1 MKSALHQDQHDL
13 EVLTPFAQFFEEI
26 PPQPCETHDDFL
38 RFNHL
43 GRLRDAVADRYAE
56 YGEHKQRAA
65 RMSACGKIL
74 AFNVYRVG
82 DCVERHRV
90 LANGS
95 FCRERLCLFCMKR
108 NSNWQLVRLGK
119 AGEQYLRA
127 NPLHQALLLT
137 LTIRNMAAEKLRY
150 WLDRLLKAFRKLMRY
165 GRVKNA
171 VSAWYRTTEITY
183 NPDTSEFHPHIH
195 ILLFCP
201 PEYFKRS
208 KGLYITQPEWAA
220 MFKKALQVD
229 YTPVCD
235 IRAMPGVGG
244 GAPLDDL
251 GRKSLFEVC
260 KYVCEPGM
268 FFEGDDLE
276 DFPLLELHEA
286 LHGRRLIGMSANLQR
301 IMDEQSLPDDVPSDF
316 IPVNSRLPEGA
327 VLEGREI
334 YHWRRGEAPAQSR
347 YVLVEFRPWS
357 QPSGNM
363 EAVMT
368 NTLPG

>member
-1 MKSALHQDQHDL
+1 MGFSMYDDEADLAEVAESPDHLVDGSHDL
-13 EVLTPFAQFFEEI
+13 TKHNSKHRLTDQI
-26 PPQPCETHDDFL
+26 
-38 RFNHL
+38 
-43 GRLRDAVADRYAE
+43 ADRYAQHA
-56 YGEHKQRAA
+56 EHKERAA
-65 RMSACGKIL
+65 RMHDCGKTL
-74 AFNVYRVG
+74 AFDVYRVG
-82 DCVERHRV
+82 DCVDRHRV

-95 FCRERLCLFCMKR
+95 FCRERLCPFCMKR
-108 NSNWQLVRLGK
+108 NSAWLHVRLTQAVERFLK
-119 AGEQYLRA
+119 Q
-127 NPLHQALLLT
+127 NPQHQAVLLT
-137 LTIRNMAAEKLRY
+137 LTMKNMTGEKLRY

-165 GRVKNA
+165 RRVSAA
-171 VSAWYRTTEITY
+171 VSAWYRTTEITR
-183 NPDTSEFHPHIH
+183 NAETGEFHPHIH
-195 ILLFCP
+195 LLVFFP
-201 PEYFKRS
+201 PEYFRRA
-208 KGLYITQPEWAA
+208 KGLYITQAEWAG

-268 FFEGDDLE
+268 FFEDDDLE

-301 IMDEQSLPDDVPSDF
+301 IIDEQSLPQEAPDDF
-316 IPVNSRLPEGA
+316 IPVNGRLPEGA

-334 YHWRRGEAPAQSR
+334 YHWRRGATPAQSR

-357 QPSGNM
+357 QPLATT

-368 NTLPG
+368 STLPN